1 MFGTDLQIRGHS
13 RMPFRAPGG
22 IGQGVEVQVDGVRKP
37 SEGGVVLG
45 LVLVLSLLTV
55 LPVRFVYP
63 NRPPCWRGFFLGGAL
78 AWMVLVLYMLLR
90 QPSDS
95 LDWAVW
101 VSFIYPVLYVISSFY
116 LDWKIPP
123 EVSGEAQS

>member
-1 MFGTDLQIRGHS
+1 
-13 RMPFRAPGG
+13 
-22 IGQGVEVQVDGVRKP
+22 
-37 SEGGVVLG
+37 
-45 LVLVLSLLTV
+45 
-55 LPVRFVYP
+55 
-63 NRPPCWRGFFLGGAL
+63 
-78 AWMVLVLYMLLR
+78 MVLVLYMLLR

-123 EVSGEAQS
+123 EVPGEAQS